1 MPKWREPGVGHG
13 EHDGVVLISSCCV
26 KQSKSEQGAGGDGGS
41 TCGAAAITALPS
53 SETSNRTA
61 LVIFV
66 VCHSTPLSR
75 PLTPLCTTT

>member
-1 MPKWREPGVGHG
+1 MVRGHA
-13 EHDGVVLISSCCV
+13 V

-61 LVIFV
+61 LLIFV
-66 VCHSTPLSR
+66 VCRQHTPALATTS
-75 PLTPLCTTT
+75 LTLHNLARDGVGD